1 MSDDETQEGQADATA
16 DAPTGAPIEAETDV
30 PAAAGAPEAG
40 AAEATDAQEAPGSPD
55 ASAGATDAPVAEA
68 AGEAA
73 ASGRRDRS
81 ERRGQPRRQLGELR
95 VGERMKGKVVGLAKF
110 GAFVDIGASTDG
122 LVHLTEL
129 PGKRVANVEEVLKSG
144 DAVEVWVKEVNLG
157 TGRISLS
164 MKAPTEN
171 PMAKLAVGDVLT
183 GTVTTITKYGVFVDI
198 RSDTEGLVHI
208 SEMSS
213 GYVSRPEDVAKP
225 GEAVEVRVKEIDGA
239 RKRISLSMIGL
250 ANDAGPGPEADEGRG
265 RSGGRGGRGQSAE
278 DDYAMPEEPE
288 ERHPTV
294 VELALRRALGQEGDD
309 EPAAAGKKA
318 GGKRERK
325 AALTDVYARM
335 LEEYRDSNG

>member
-1 MSDDETQEGQADATA
+1 MSDDETQEGPAGPAADAQA
-16 DAPTGAPIEAETDV
+16 EA
-30 PAAAGAPEAG
+30 APEAQ
-40 AAEATDAQEAPGSPD
+40 AQATEAQAEAQAPEPAVEA
-55 ASAGATDAPVAEA
+55 AVAEA
-68 AGEAA
+68 AGEAPEA
-73 ASGRRDRS
+73 ASTDGEAPAAAKPGTPGKG
-81 ERRGQPRRQLGELR
+81 ERRGQPRRQLGDLR

-164 MKAPTEN
+164 MKPPTEN
-171 PMAKLAVGDVLT
+171 PMGKLSVGDVLT
-183 GTVTTITKYGVFVDI
+183 GTVTTVTKYGVFVDI

-225 GEAVEVRVKEIDGA
+225 GESVEVRVKEIDGA

-250 ANDAGPGPEADEGRG
+250 ANDAGPGPEEAEGRG
-265 RSGGRGGRGQSAE
+265 RAGGRGSRGREAE

-294 VELALRRALGQEGDD
+294 VELALRRALGQADD
-309 EPAAAGKKA
+309 EPTSTKK

-325 AALTDVYARM
+325 AGLTDVYARM
-335 LEEYRDSNG
+335 LEEYRDTNR